1 MTTELKTPVP
11 APRAVTAARRNVLEA
26 LRTRRRAIAA
36 AACMAVALSSF
47 HAHAGFGDDAKK
59 GLEKEVSGFIKGLSQ
74 LPSDVVDEVASDV
87 VLNEPG
93 AFFGQSW
100 NTYSAGS
107 AHMRVPVRSLG
118 PLVQVDYPSI
128 SAGCGGIDAHFG
140 SISHLS
146 GGKLLE
152 FLKAVAVAMP
162 GVAIQIAL
170 GAISPHLASKLEW
183 AKNLVDKINGFNKN
197 SCETARSIIDGGAS
211 MFTESNHSRCVQQKM
226 IKDGMNIE
234 EARSRCV
241 SVSDINDVNKD
252 AKEKGEDL
260 PIFEG
265 NLVWEALKKVPDSTL
280 SREERELV
288 MSLVGTY
295 VYCPATSDPR
305 GADAQACRPSVDD
318 GKTPGLPDVFDEG
331 PDKGEDEDKG
341 DIRKDDRGQIVAH
354 HLPPRYLGP
363 AVLTLRDMLKGN
375 DEILAPAGGGE
386 KVRLYVYKCPSAGE
400 DPSDRCLAP
409 RMEATEMPS
418 VPGEVKKQVRAL
430 VNKVMNREGLKKSD
444 IALINAASF
453 PLWQAVRVGTMSP
466 GGVMAHE
473 MVNKYSEVIA
483 ADVIY
488 GVFKR
493 NIQTGQEAL
502 RVGFN
507 LNTEQQ
513 RHLEKISDNGTK
525 ALQMI
530 MAEKQAADR
539 RVADPSNVIA
549 ELEKAEGAMLK
560 GLPSSVMALLAQ
572 KRAVPTR

>member
-1 MTTELKTPVP
+1 MTTEQTTPVP
-11 APRAVTAARRNVLEA
+11 APRAVTAARHNVLEA
-26 LRTRRRAIAA
+26 LRARRRAIAA
-36 AACMAVALSSF
+36 AACTAVALSSF

-74 LPSDVVDEVASDV
+74 LPSDVVDELAEDV

-118 PLVQVDYPSI
+118 PLIQVDYPSI

-146 GGKLLE
+146 GDKLLE

-197 SCETARSIIDGGAS
+197 SCETAQTLVNGGLAV
-211 MFTESNHSRCVQQKM
+211 MKEANYARCVDGHMKN
-226 IKDGMNIE
+226 DGMNIE

-241 SVSDINDVNKD
+241 SANDLNEVNKS

-260 PIFEG
+260 PVFEG
-265 NLVWEALKKVPDSTL
+265 NLTWEALKKVPDTTL

-288 MSLVGTY
+288 MSLIGSY
-295 VYCPATSDPR
+295 VYCPATADPR
-305 GADAQACRPSVDD
+305 SPEAQACRPSVESV
-318 GKTPGLPDVFDEG
+318 TSTLPDVFDEG
-331 PDKGEDEDKG
+331 PEKGEGADKG

-354 HLPPRYLGP
+354 QQPPRYMGP
-363 AVLTLRDMLKGN
+363 AVLTLQDMLKGN
-375 DEILAPAGGGE
+375 DETLAPIGDGE
-386 KVRLYVYKCPSAGE
+386 KVRLYVYKCPTLVE

-430 VNKVMNREGLKKSD
+430 VNKVMFREGLKKSD

-466 GGVMAHE
+466 GGLMALE

-502 RVGFN
+502 RVGFD